1 MHRGVFN
8 GSFFYAN
15 ANGTISC
22 SKRGR
27 FFRRHLQYLNGQ
39 VAVQLGG
46 IWQMPSENMIVVP
59 RDVRMDAEMLA
70 FETHSLDVLLM
81 PHFLEISS
89 ADLVLQEA
97 FRILKP
103 EGRLILTGFN
113 PKSLWGLSS
122 WFDGKRLPMKSQC
135 LALAELKRKIAAI
148 GFEMEYGQFMDYLPA
163 VNSPS
168 ALKFWR
174 FMEKAG
180 DRWWPQCAAVYGV
193 VLTKHL
199 IGVRPL
205 PELESAFDGNT
216 VALST
221 ARLAE

>member
-1 MHRGVFN
+1 
-8 GSFFYAN
+8 
-15 ANGTISC
+15 
-22 SKRGR
+22 
-27 FFRRHLQYLNGQ
+27 
-39 VAVQLGG
+39 
-46 IWQMPSENMIVVP
+46 MIVVP

-70 FETHSLDVLLM
+70 FETHSVDVLLM
-81 PHFLEISS
+81 PHLLEISS

-122 WFDGKRLPMKSQC
+122 WFDGKRLPTKSQC

-168 ALKFWR
+168 TLKFWR

-199 IGVRPL
+199 IGVHPL

>member
-1 MHRGVFN
+1 MEVFFMQTPM
-8 GSFFYAN
+8 GQYLAQKE
-15 ANGTISC
+15 AD
-22 SKRGR
+22 
-27 FFRRHLQYLNGQ
+27 FFRWHLQYLNRQ

-46 IWQMPSENMIVVP
+46 VWTRPSENMIVVP
-59 RDVRMDAEMLA
+59 RDVRMGAEMLA
-70 FETHSLDVLLM
+70 FETHSVDVLLM
-81 PHFLEISS
+81 PHLLEVSS

-122 WFDGKRLPMKSQC
+122 WFDGERLPLKSQC
-135 LALAELKRKIAAI
+135 LALAELKRKIADI

-180 DRWWPQCAAVYGV
+180 DRWWPQCAAVYGL
-193 VLTKHL
+193 VLVKRMA
-199 IGVRPL
+199 GVTPL
-205 PELESAFDGNT
+205 PEFEKILGTQT
-216 VALST
+216 VALGA
-221 ARLAE
+221 ARISD

>member
-1 MHRGVFN
+1 
-8 GSFFYAN
+8 
-15 ANGTISC
+15 
-22 SKRGR
+22 
-27 FFRRHLQYLNGQ
+27 
-39 VAVQLGG
+39 
-46 IWQMPSENMIVVP
+46 
-59 RDVRMDAEMLA
+59 
-70 FETHSLDVLLM
+70 
-81 PHFLEISS
+81 
-89 ADLVLQEA
+89 
-97 FRILKP
+97 
-103 EGRLILTGFN
+103 
-113 PKSLWGLSS
+113 
-122 WFDGKRLPMKSQC
+122 
-135 LALAELKRKIAAI
+135 
-148 GFEMEYGQFMDYLPA
+148 MDYLPA

-199 IGVRPL
+199 IGVHSL

>member
-1 MHRGVFN
+1 MEVFFMQTPM
-8 GSFFYAN
+8 GQYLAQKE
-15 ANGTISC
+15 AD
-22 SKRGR
+22 
-27 FFRRHLQYLNGQ
+27 FFRRHLQYLNRQ

-46 IWQMPSENMIVVP
+46 VWTRPSENMIVVP

-70 FETHSLDVLLM
+70 FETHSVDVLLM
-81 PHFLEISS
+81 PHLLEVSS

-122 WFDGKRLPMKSQC
+122 WFDG
-135 LALAELKRKIAAI
+135 ERKIAAI

-180 DRWWPQCAAVYGV
+180 DRWWPQCAAVYGM

-199 IGVRPL
+199 IGVHPL

>member
-1 MHRGVFN
+1 
-8 GSFFYAN
+8 
-15 ANGTISC
+15 
-22 SKRGR
+22 
-27 FFRRHLQYLNGQ
+27 
-39 VAVQLGG
+39 
-46 IWQMPSENMIVVP
+46 MIVVP
-59 RDVRMDAEMLA
+59 RDVLMDAEMLA
-70 FETHSLDVLLM
+70 FETHSVDVLLM
-81 PHFLEISS
+81 PHLLEISS

-113 PKSLWGLSS
+113 LKSLWGLSS

-135 LALAELKRKIAAI
+135 LALAELKRKTAAI

-163 VNSPS
+163 VNSSS
-168 ALKFWR
+168 ALKFWQ

-199 IGVRPL
+199 IGVHPL

>member
-1 MHRGVFN
+1 MET
-8 GSFFYAN
+8 FFMQTPMGQYLAQKE
-15 ANGTISC
+15 AD
-22 SKRGR
+22 

-46 IWQMPSENMIVVP
+46 IWQRPSENMIVVP

-70 FETHSLDVLLM
+70 FETHSVDVLLM
-81 PHFLEISS
+81 PHLLEISS

-135 LALAELKRKIAAI
+135 LALAELKRKTATI

-163 VNSPS
+163 VNSSS
-168 ALKFWR
+168 ALKFWQ

-199 IGVRPL
+199 ISVHPL